1 MPDPSFGRSKYRS
14 FLVDTFFYKA
24 ILSLWP
30 KNFLP
35 ARLGSAIK
43 KEIRPISSG
52 SISFD
57 QGDPSEYPVSQPLP
71 KLSAQAQVTGEVEYL
86 DDLKL
91 GDGLHAVFVLST
103 IANGTIK
110 EIDPSEA
117 LSKKGAVAF
126 LSADTIAA
134 DGYCN
139 LVSDY
144 ELVFASKRVHYYGQ
158 AVGLIVA
165 KTKSIADAASK
176 LVHVIYTD
184 VVKPILTI
192 EDAIKSNSFFDS
204 RALEFQRGNVASSF
218 GSDEVIVEGEVS
230 IGHQYHFHLETQRS
244 LCIPGEEGCMTI
256 YSSTQNPSQVQ
267 QCVAVALNRPQH
279 KVNVNVARV
288 GGAYGAKLNR
298 TPPVAMACA
307 MAADKLQKPVRLLL
321 DLNTNMQLVG
331 GRSPYLRKYKVA
343 SQKNGKISAIQM
355 EVFNNQGAHFDFEYP
370 DLSSIPLFIDGV
382 YNIANW
388 RIEGKIAK
396 TNLPACTYMR
406 GPVFVETAVM
416 IETVMEHIAHAL
428 GFLPDI
434 VRELNM
440 YTKGDMALSGQEL
453 IYCNAK
459 LVFDTVKAS
468 SNYENRT
475 KDVKT
480 FNDQNQ
486 WVKRGISLVPVKFN
500 AFWEAQQ
507 MICLVNV
514 HPDCSISIYH
524 LGCELGQ
531 GLDVKVAQVAAMSL
545 GSLIDGHLDMDEIY
559 VHSTTTIVAKCMQ
572 KMCAKC

>member
-1 MPDPSFGRSKYRS
+1 
-14 FLVDTFFYKA
+14 
-24 ILSLWP
+24 
-30 KNFLP
+30 
-35 ARLGSAIK
+35 
-43 KEIRPISSG
+43 
-52 SISFD
+52 
-57 QGDPSEYPVSQPLP
+57 
-71 KLSAQAQVTGEVEYL
+71 
-86 DDLKL
+86 
-91 GDGLHAVFVLST
+91 
-103 IANGTIK
+103 
-110 EIDPSEA
+110 
-117 LSKKGAVAF
+117 
-126 LSADTIAA
+126 
-134 DGYCN
+134 
-139 LVSDY
+139 
-144 ELVFASKRVHYYGQ
+144 
-158 AVGLIVA
+158 
-165 KTKSIADAASK
+165 
-176 LVHVIYTD
+176 
-184 VVKPILTI
+184 
-192 EDAIKSNSFFDS
+192 
-204 RALEFQRGNVASSF
+204 
-218 GSDEVIVEGEVS
+218 
-230 IGHQYHFHLETQRS
+230 
-244 LCIPGEEGCMTI
+244 
-256 YSSTQNPSQVQ
+256 
-267 QCVAVALNRPQH
+267 
-279 KVNVNVARV
+279 
-288 GGAYGAKLNR
+288 
-298 TPPVAMACA
+298 
-307 MAADKLQKPVRLLL
+307 
-321 DLNTNMQLVG
+321 
-331 GRSPYLRKYKVA
+331 
-343 SQKNGKISAIQM
+343 M

-453 IYCNAK
+453 IYYNAK

-468 SNYENRT
+468 SNYENCT

-524 LGCELGQ
+524 SGCELGQ

>member
-1 MPDPSFGRSKYRS
+1 MHVQTCKRTSLPR
-14 FLVDTFFYKA
+14 LVIPVERVRVGTRWGP
-24 ILSLWP
+24 IRVSSVTTTP
-30 KNFLP
+30 K
-35 ARLGSAIK
+35 I
-43 KEIRPISSG
+43 ISSSTGHRG
-52 SISFD
+52 SRVLR
-57 QGDPSEYPVSQPLP
+57 Y
-71 KLSAQAQVTGEVEYL
+71 
-86 DDLKL
+86 LKL

-139 LVSDY
+139 LVIDY

-192 EDAIKSNSFFDS
+192 EDAIKSNSFFDN

-218 GSDEVIVEGEVS
+218 RSDEVIVEGEVS

-244 LCIPGEEGCMTI
+244 LCIPGEEGCMTV

-307 MAADKLQKPVRLLL
+307 MAADKLQKPVRLLF

-331 GRSPYLRKYKVA
+331 GRSPYLCR
-343 SQKNGKISAIQM
+343 
-355 EVFNNQGAHFDFEYP
+355 
-370 DLSSIPLFIDGV
+370 
-382 YNIANW
+382 
-388 RIEGKIAK
+388 
-396 TNLPACTYMR
+396 C
-406 GPVFVETAVM
+406 
-416 IETVMEHIAHAL
+416 
-428 GFLPDI
+428 
-434 VRELNM
+434 
-440 YTKGDMALSGQEL
+440 
-453 IYCNAK
+453 
-459 LVFDTVKAS
+459 
-468 SNYENRT
+468 
-475 KDVKT
+475 
-480 FNDQNQ
+480 
-486 WVKRGISLVPVKFN
+486 
-500 AFWEAQQ
+500 
-507 MICLVNV
+507 
-514 HPDCSISIYH
+514 
-524 LGCELGQ
+524 
-531 GLDVKVAQVAAMSL
+531 
-545 GSLIDGHLDMDEIY
+545 
-559 VHSTTTIVAKCMQ
+559 
-572 KMCAKC
+572 